1 MPRTFL
7 SHYERAVQLFRFD
20 HEQCPDGILVGI
32 DEAGRGPWA
41 GPVVAAAVSFPP
53 GLKAEEISLL
63 NDSKQLTAHQR
74 EGLAERIPALA
85 LAVGIGFAS
94 PREIDQLDI
103 EKATFLAM
111 KRALADAGIIPTLLL
126 VDGHRDP
133 GLGFPTRCIIKG
145 DGRSASIA
153 AASILAKTTR
163 DRHMDLLAG
172 QEDRWGFRNHK
183 GYGTEHHRRA
193 IQVFGIGEHHRRS
206 FKPVA
211 RSLFVTGPSER
222 FLVLWNS
229 LNGSGGRAP
238 TETLMTSIQSERPH
252 LQPDE
257 AWILSRRL
265 DDLRADK
272 TSRVSNQNLRT
283 VGEYYETLV
292 LRHLEKKGLSV
303 LTRNYHAPH
312 GEIDLVARDGDTI
325 VFIEVKVRRGRGF
338 GEASDAVDLR
348 KRRRMIH
355 AARGF
360 LEGYPEDLDVRFDVI
375 ALDPDGKGG
384 THLTHYSNAFELSEE
399 DQGCV

>member
-1 MPRTFL
+1 MPRDTL
-7 SHYERAVQLFRFD
+7 SSYERAVDLFRFD

-41 GPVVAAAVSFPP
+41 GPVVAAAVAFPP
-53 GLKAEEISLL
+53 GLKVGELSLL

-133 GLGFPTRCIIKG
+133 GLGFLTRCVIKG
-145 DGRSASIA
+145 DGQSASIA

-172 QEDRWGFRNHK
+172 QDDPWGFRNHK

-193 IQVFGIGEHHRRS
+193 IQVFGVGEHHRRS

-211 RSLFVTGPSER
+211 RSLFITGPSER

-229 LNGSGGRAP
+229 LNASGARAP
-238 TETLMTSIQSERPH
+238 AENLIASIQTELPH
-252 LQPDE
+252 LPQDE

-265 DDLRADK
+265 KDLRAEGV
-272 TSRVSNQNLRT
+272 SRPPARNLRT

-338 GEASDAVDLR
+338 GEASDAVDRR

-355 AARGF
+355 AAKGF
-360 LEGYPEDLDVRFDVI
+360 LAGYPEDPDVRFDVI
-375 ALDPDGKGG
+375 TLDPDGKGG
-384 THLTHYSNAFELSEE
+384 THLTHHSSAFQPGEE
-399 DQGCV
+399 DQECV